1 MMWHAFKSLMLVKP
15 MEKFLSVITPW
26 VGGTALV
33 MLVIGTIWGLYIAPA
48 DYQQQDAYRI
58 IFVHVPSAFL
68 SLGLYTSM
76 AIASLL
82 YLIFRVKMLEKWVW
96 ACAPIGAL
104 FTALALITGAIWG
117 KPMWGT
123 WWVWD
128 ARLTSELILLF
139 IYFGV
144 IFLKDALKAQHQSLI
159 PAHILTIVGFV
170 NIPIVHFSVKWWYT
184 LHQGPTLSQFARP
197 EMANDMLMPLLWC
210 LVAFGLTALYM
221 ILLRMRISCLED
233 LK

>member
-1 MMWHAFKSLMLVKP
+1 MWKAIKSLMLPGP
-15 MEKFLSVITPW
+15 MEKFLAMISPW
-26 VGGTALV
+26 VGGIALLIFIV
-33 MLVIGTIWGLYIAPA
+33 GAIWGLWIAPP

-58 IFVHVPSAFL
+58 IFVHVPCAFL
-68 SLGLYTSM
+68 SLGIYASM
-76 AIASLL
+76 ALASLL
-82 YLIFRVKMLEKWVW
+82 YLIFRVKMLDKWVW

-139 IYFGV
+139 IYLGV
-144 IFLKDALKAQHQSLI
+144 IFLKDALRAQHQSLM
-159 PAHILTIVGFV
+159 PAHILTVVGFL
-170 NIPIVHFSVKWWYT
+170 NIPIVHFSVQWWHT

-197 EMANDMLMPLLWC
+197 DMAPEMLSPLLTC
-210 LVAFGLTALYM
+210 ILAFKLIALYM
-221 ILLRMRISCLED
+221 IIVRLRVACYED
-233 LK
+233 KK